1 MLTMANLTIGNAKT
15 ELIHAARQ
23 LHASGVLFK
32 GEHANLSARIDD
44 DRVVITKGG
53 SIATLDEDSFV
64 VVTLQGEPEGDIDS
78 VTAEIVQMHTAVYR
92 ARATVGSI
100 MHVHAPHATAFAV
113 ANQAIPIA
121 YEPLVRFGFTEA
133 IPVVPWAPRGSEA
146 SVGGIVRIVEEHPGL
161 SAVLLA
167 NHGVLAFTSSPV
179 QTARLL
185 ATLDEAAELVL
196 HARLLGGEKA
206 LPEQAFEQVKH
217 HMEQFGSKVMA

>member
-1 MLTMANLTIGNAKT
+1 MMAYLTVDNAKK
-15 ELIHAARQ
+15 ELIQAARH
-23 LHASGVLFK
+23 LLASGVLFK

-53 SIATLDEDSFV
+53 SIATLDEDSFASV
-64 VVTLQGEPEGDIDS
+64 NLQGEPEGDIDS

-92 ARATVGSI
+92 ARASVGSI
-100 MHVHAPHATAFAV
+100 MHVHAPHATTFAV
-113 ANQAIPIA
+113 ANQPIPVV

-133 IPVVPWAPRGSEA
+133 IPVVAWAPRGSDA
-146 SVGGIVRIVEEHPGL
+146 SVSGIVRIVEEHPGL
-161 SAVLLA
+161 AAVLLA
-167 NHGVLAFTSSPV
+167 NHGVLAFTSSPM

-206 LPEQAFEQVKH
+206 LPEQAFAQVKQS
-217 HMEQFGSKVMA
+217 MEQFGSKVMS

>member
-1 MLTMANLTIGNAKT
+1 MAYLTVDNAKK
-15 ELIHAARQ
+15 ELIQAARH
-23 LHASGVLFK
+23 LLASGVLFK

-53 SIATLDEDSFV
+53 SIATLDEDSFASV
-64 VVTLQGEPEGDIDS
+64 NLQGEPEGDIDS

-92 ARATVGSI
+92 ARASVGSI

-113 ANQAIPIA
+113 ANQPIPVV

-133 IPVVPWAPRGSEA
+133 IPVVAWAPRGSDA
-146 SVGGIVRIVEEHPGL
+146 SVGGIVRIVEKHPGL
-161 SAVLLA
+161 AAVLLA
-167 NHGVLAFTSSPV
+167 NHGVLAFTSSPM

-206 LPEQAFEQVKH
+206 LPEQAFAQVKQS
-217 HMEQFGSKVMA
+217 MEQFGSKVMS

>member
-1 MLTMANLTIGNAKT
+1 MAQFTIENAKT
-15 ELIHAARQ
+15 ELIHAAGLLQ
-23 LHASGVLFK
+23 ASGVLFK

-44 DRVVITKGG
+44 DRIVITRGG
-53 SIATLDEDSFV
+53 SIAALDEDSFAA
-64 VVTLQGEPEGDIDS
+64 VTLQGEPEGDIDS

-92 ARATVGSI
+92 AKASVGSI

-113 ANQAIPIA
+113 ANQPIPIA

-133 IPVVPWAPRGSEA
+133 IPVVPWAPRGSDA

-161 SAVLLA
+161 AAVLLA
-167 NHGVLAFTSSPV
+167 NHGVLAFTSSPM

-206 LPEQAFEQVKH
+206 LPEQVFEQVKRS
-217 HMEQFGSKVMA
+217 MEQFGSKVMA